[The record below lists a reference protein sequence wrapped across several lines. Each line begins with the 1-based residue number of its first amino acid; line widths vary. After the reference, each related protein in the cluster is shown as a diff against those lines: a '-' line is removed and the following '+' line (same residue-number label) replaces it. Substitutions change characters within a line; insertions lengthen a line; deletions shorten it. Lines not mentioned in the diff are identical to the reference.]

1 LGALHAPHLSRE
13 HTFWFALLTGC
24 TIGFYDGFFGP
35 GTGSF
40 LIFAFVGLFG
50 FSFLAASASA
60 KLINLTTNLAALAY
74 FVTHGHVRY
83 EIAAPMAV
91 FNIAGSLLGSRLA
104 IRRGSAFVR
113 VLFIVVVGVLIARFV
128 WDIIQS
134 R

>member
-1 LGALHAPHLSRE
+1 MRISDWSSDVCSSDLLGALHAPHLSRE

-60 KLINLTTNLAALAY
+60 KMINLTTNLAALVY
-74 FVTHGHVRY
+74 FVTHAHVRY
-83 EIAAPMAV
+83 EIEAQIGRAHVCNLVTNAHLV
-91 FNIAGSLLGSRLA
+91 FRL
-104 IRRGSAFVR
+104 
-113 VLFIVVVGVLIARFV
+113 VLEKKKLI
-128 WDIIQS
+128 
-134 R
+134 